1 MTQALFAICEG
12 LNAPVP
18 EAAAR
23 SLSNCR
29 RGDLTEALFIAGC
42 IVYDWETFKAFGH
55 DHTADW
61 VLVRGAFRL
70 TVQVKTARLTDRG
83 DYHINAKR
91 GGGETTRPYAAGDF
105 DVLAMYVDE
114 QDCFTFWTLD
124 ELVERGI
131 SAISWRIG
139 NRADNWDIF
148 DSFTS
153 PQTSLA
159 VSWIGSAGLPQS
171 VSSITTTQQ

>member
-1 MTQALFAICEG
+1 MTQAIFAICEG

-83 DYHINAKR
+83 DYLIDAKR

-105 DVLAMYVDE
+105 DVLAAYLPDRNQFV
-114 QDCFTFWTLD
+114 FWSFKDIRNRQGVRYSPDRHRQPGNWNLLD
-124 ELVERGI
+124 EVAE
-131 SAISWRIG
+131 
-139 NRADNWDIF
+139 
-148 DSFTS
+148 
-153 PQTSLA
+153 SLTA
-159 VSWIGSAGLPQS
+159 NQKPLMA
-171 VSSITTTQQ
+171 

>member
-1 MTQALFAICEG
+1 MTQAIFAICEG

-18 EAAAR
+18 DAAAR
-23 SLSNCR
+23 KMSDCR

-105 DVLAMYVDE
+105 DVLAAYLPDRNQFV
-114 QDCFTFWTLD
+114 FWSFEDVRNRQTVRYHPDRHRQPGNWNLLD
-124 ELVERGI
+124 EVAE
-131 SAISWRIG
+131 
-139 NRADNWDIF
+139 
-148 DSFTS
+148 
-153 PQTSLA
+153 SLTA
-159 VSWIGSAGLPQS
+159 NQKPFMA
-171 VSSITTTQQ
+171 